1 MKSSTILAVAFCFVF
16 GLGQAAWAAPVG
28 TSFTYQGRLIDANS
42 AADGL
47 YDFQFKLYNAS
58 VAGTQKGGTIN
69 SGQVDVIDG
78 YFTVALDFGGGI
90 FDGNDRWLEIG
101 VRAGELGDPNVY
113 VLLSPRQRVAATPY
127 ALYAKTPAGPKGD
140 TGATGPQGPQG
151 IQGPKGDTGATGPQG
166 PQGVQGPKG
175 DTGATGPQGP
185 QGVQGAKGDT
195 GATGP
200 QGPQGVQGPKG
211 DTGATGPQGIQGIQG
226 PIGPQGIQGP
236 AGPTLGIYDSLGLTS
251 SGGRAAGDAG
261 ARNLYNLGNVG
272 LGTSSPTQKL
282 HVVGSVM
289 ATGDIYESSSKLSDR
304 YLGKTA
310 TAVNSDTVDGKHAA
324 DFVSASLVGASY
336 VVENNSTAETLF
348 SMSTPGWTVK
358 DDGDTD
364 SDHTLILTTTGQ
376 VIEYT
381 LWYGSTVTQGEAGT
395 SSPATITVPHYT
407 GFQLILARPVGN
419 YVASL
424 VCKENDNHIV
434 CVYQKS
440 HP

>member
-1 MKSSTILAVAFCFVF
+1 MKSSRILAVALCLAF
-16 GLGQAAWAAPVG
+16 GLGQSAGAAPMG
-28 TSFTYQGRLIDANS
+28 TVFTYQGRLIDANS

-47 YDFQFKLYNAS
+47 YDFQFKLYDAS
-58 VAGTQKGGTIN
+58 IAGAQKGSTLN

-78 YFTVALDFGGGI
+78 YFTVALDFGSGI

-101 VRAGELGDPNVY
+101 VRAGELDDPNVY

-127 ALYAKTPAGPKGD
+127 ALYAKTPAGPQGPKGDTGAAGPIGPQGPKGNTGAQGPVGPQGLKGDKGD

-151 IQGPKGDTGATGPQG
+151 IQGIQGLIG
-166 PQGVQGPKG
+166 PQGV
-175 DTGATGPQGP
+175 
-185 QGVQGAKGDT
+185 
-195 GATGP
+195 
-200 QGPQGVQGPKG
+200 
-211 DTGATGPQGIQGIQG
+211 
-226 PIGPQGIQGP
+226 QGP

-282 HVVGSVM
+282 HVVGNVM

-310 TAVNSDTVDGKHAA
+310 TAVNSDTVDTKHAG

-336 VVENNSTAETLF
+336 VVENNSTADTLF
-348 SMSTPGWTVK
+348 SMSTAGWTIK

-364 SDHTLILTTTGQ
+364 SDHTLILATTGQ

-381 LWYGSTVTQGEAGT
+381 LWYGSTAVNGEAST
-395 SSPATITVPHYT
+395 SSSVTITVPHYH
-407 GFQLILARPVGN
+407 GFQLILARPVWN

-424 VCKENDNHIV
+424 VCRENDNHIV